1 LESHLLK
8 KSFIKRRR
16 KEYIMSDSEAA
27 AAAAATDTEEDEAS
41 TIRWS
46 ELGSGGGCCDEADE
60 EEKARLVSQILEL
73 QNTLEDLGSRVD
85 SVKEENLKL
94 RNENRVL
101 GQYIEN
107 LMAASS
113 VFSAGS
119 PKSKRGRA
127 SAAAQPSIG
136 KKRAEP

>member
-1 LESHLLK
+1 
-8 KSFIKRRR
+8 
-16 KEYIMSDSEAA
+16 MSDSAAA

-46 ELGSGGGCCDEADE
+46 ELGSGGGSGGCCDEADE